1 MKVTYYVASSIDGY
15 IAKDDGDVS
24 WLDELNISMESSGY
38 EEFFAT
44 VDALV
49 MGRKTYEIISNFGSW
64 PYGNKPSWI
73 CSKNKINV
81 IEGINL
87 QKSTSPEDV
96 INEAQKMSITHLW
109 LVGGGILATY
119 FINHSLLTNISVAQM
134 PIILGEGIHLF
145 GPSKQSN
152 IIQLISCK
160 RHELGF
166 AQLEYVII
174 NA

>member
-24 WLDELNISMESSGY
+24 WLDELDIPMESSGY
-38 EEFFAT
+38 NEFFFF

-49 MGRKTYEIISNFGSW
+49 MGRKTYEIIRTFGSW

-81 IEGINL
+81 MEGVNL
-87 QKSTSPEDV
+87 QESTSPEDV
-96 INEAQKMSITHLW
+96 INEAQEMNISHLW

-145 GPSKQSN
+145 GPSKQSH

-166 AQLEYVII
+166 AQIEYVIK